1 MFYPIYIRIM
11 RKTHLFELDAAEKL
25 DYGMFLTRTAK
36 TTQKC
41 NVWKWFSITLWVR
54 VWLENS
60 IHFLLIYTGMFLV
73 YIFQVSQIFHMR
85 IRYAQLTA
93 QTQHKEYLL
102 VHIGISIYI
111 YCDGWLFVY
120 PWKSGKTLVYYMYMG
135 TLENLYEI
143 EVLCVGYNV
152 LYNRWL
158 KWIIY

>member
-111 YCDGWLFVY
+111 LWWMAVCLSLEKRKNFSILYVY
-120 PWKSGKTLVYYMYMG
+120 GHARKFIRNWSAL
-135 TLENLYEI
+135 
-143 EVLCVGYNV
+143 
-152 LYNRWL
+152 RWL
-158 KWIIY
+158 